1 MGNAISRRL
10 AGLLAAFVGLSVL
23 GIAEASA
30 NAALCRQLE
39 SQLASAGKPSG
50 GQVRRY
56 DKAIGDQKR
65 QIQNVRGQ
73 LSDMGCGFFS
83 FRAECSGVK
92 STLRR
97 MENNLAELERTR
109 AGMAGGGGQGDAKR
123 QQARLLAS
131 LRENGCRD
139 GGRTAER
146 GREEGRRDG
155 TLFERLFGRNE
166 DPYTADSDT
175 FSDGEESGTRWAG
188 GSFRTLCVRTCDG
201 YYFPISYSST
211 RGDFDR
217 DAKACAAMCPGTETA
232 LYHHRVP
239 NEESEQMVSAATGT
253 PYADLPTAFDYRK
266 QNFSRPAQCGC
277 GVPQDYSIVAGGF
290 DQESDGPVEIVPPS
304 PVARPDIAEDPETAA
319 NRGGGLDLAALKKLL
334 AEPEPEP
341 MPVASIKGA
350 AAERVVRV
358 VGPAFLPDP
367 EEAIDLR
374 APARREI
381 R

>member
-1 MGNAISRRL
+1 MGNAISRRMTGL
-10 AGLLAAFVGLSVL
+10 AAAVLGLLAL
-23 GIAEASA
+23 GVAEASA

-39 SQLASAGKPSG
+39 GQLAAAGKPSG

-97 MENNLAELERTR
+97 MENNLADLERTR
-109 AGMAGGGGQGDAKR
+109 GSMAGGGGQGDSKR
-123 QQARLLAS
+123 EQARILAS

-139 GGRTAER
+139 GGRTAGR
-146 GREEGRRDG
+146 GRDAERREG

-166 DPYTADSDT
+166 DPYTADSDSFT
-175 FSDGEESGTRWAG
+175 DDEETGTRWAG

-217 DAKACAAMCPGTETA
+217 DTKACAAMCPGTETA

-239 NEESEQMVSAATGT
+239 SEESEQMVSAATGT

-277 GVPQDYSIVAGGF
+277 GVPQDYSIVAGF
-290 DQESDGPVEIVPPS
+290 DQDSDEPVEIVPPS
-304 PVARPDIAEDPETAA
+304 PAARPDMAEDAETAA
-319 NRGGGLDLAALKKLL
+319 NRGGGLDVAALKKLL

-341 MPVASIKGA
+341 MPVASINGGT
-350 AAERVVRV
+350 AERVVRV

-367 EEAIDLR
+367 EAAIDLR